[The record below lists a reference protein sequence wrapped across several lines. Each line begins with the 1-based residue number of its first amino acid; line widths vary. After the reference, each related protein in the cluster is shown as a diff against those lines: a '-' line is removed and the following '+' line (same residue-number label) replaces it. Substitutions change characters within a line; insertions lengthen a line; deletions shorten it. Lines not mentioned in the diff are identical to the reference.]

1 MKSRNGGKTI
11 IIVLLIILLILALIG
26 GGVYIYLATDLFKT
40 PEQLFKKYM
49 LSNIIE
55 IIQTEIKPFEDIDKR
70 SERELAEYSLKL
82 GVDAQKLEME
92 DMQKLDINF
101 ALKTDWPNKNE
112 EIEILINKDEEEYF
126 KGFMALTNETFG
138 IKIPDIYDKYVAV
151 ENRDFKK
158 MAKTFELSEEY
169 IEMLPDKIPSGL
181 TKEEQEKLSV
191 LATKYVTKMV
201 EQFEENAYI
210 AEKDIN
216 INVNKTEL
224 VADKYTLTISTKTL
238 YTILINTITE
248 LLDDQEFLELTNN
261 RIQKEQLDELKNKY
275 QEFLAEN
282 PAENIEEQTI
292 KISVY
297 AADGRT
303 VKTEIKTDEG
313 DEFNYFVINSETEN
327 LIVAST
333 ITPKSD
339 YNKVETTT
347 ITTMKNT
354 YANDV
359 GELTCETLISYNKDD
374 IDAVQAEYDA
384 EYADY
389 GSGFETDYS
398 EIYKDEKTKYIINT
412 KKSNEDT
419 YTGTVKF
426 EGGDL
431 DELKEILDISF
442 KCQFGK
448 ASITTLSKDNSI
460 VINDYTMED
469 YNSLITEF
477 GTNLVSTVLLKPDSL
492 IGTIFTS
499 FAKGESTTD
508 EDTNYLDNDYSSD
521 DYSSDDYSSN
531 DYLNDD
537 GYSDIN
543 FSDDSS
549 NDNYLYPTTT
559 DNTEILRNDI
569 HTDIM
574 SALETCLT
582 NYKDEI
588 TYNNPDANI
597 GDFLNIDRVQEYAG
611 TDYVL
616 ELLDGTTIKCTINKD
631 GIDYIYYALMNI
643 DETYTVREVN
653 ILTEEEYLNR

>member
-11 IIVLLIILLILALIG
+11 IIVMLIILLILALLG
-26 GGVYIYLATDLFKT
+26 GAYIFLATDLFKT

-55 IIQTEIKPFEDIDKR
+55 ITQTKIKPFEDIDKR
-70 SERELAEYSLKL
+70 SENELTEYTLKL
-82 GVDAQKLEME
+82 GVDAQKLELE
-92 DMQKLDINF
+92 DMQKLDINL

-158 MAKTFELSEEY
+158 IAKTFELSEEY

-181 TKEEQEKLSV
+181 TKEEQEKLSA
-191 LATKYVTKMV
+191 LAIKYVTKMV

-210 AEKDIN
+210 AEKNIN
-216 INVNKTEL
+216 VNVNKTEL
-224 VADKYTLTISTKTL
+224 VADKYTLTISAKTL
-238 YTILINTITE
+238 YTILTNTITE
-248 LLDDQEFLELTNN
+248 LLEDQEFLELTNN
-261 RIQKEQLDELKNKY
+261 RIQKEQLDELKNNY
-275 QEFLAEN
+275 QEFFAEN
-282 PAENIEEQTI
+282 LAENIEEQII
-292 KISVY
+292 KISAY

-303 VKTEIKTDEG
+303 VKTEIKTDKG

-327 LIVAST
+327 LIVVST

-347 ITTMKNT
+347 TTTMKNT

-389 GSGFETDYS
+389 GTDFETDYS
-398 EIYKDEKTKYIINT
+398 EIYKDEKIKYIINT

-477 GTNLVSTVLLKPDSL
+477 GTNLLSKVLLKPDSL

-499 FAKGESTTD
+499 FATGDSTTD
-508 EDTNYLDNDYSSD
+508 EDTNYLDNEH
-521 DYSSDDYSSN
+521 SN
-531 DYLNDD
+531 GN

-559 DNTEILRNDI
+559 DNTGILRNDI

-597 GDFLNIDRVQEYAG
+597 GAFLNIDRVQEYAG

-616 ELLDGTTIKCTINKD
+616 ELLDGTTIKCTINED
-631 GIDYIYYALMNI
+631 GIDDIYYICYELMNV
-643 DETYTVREVN
+643 DETYIIRKINV
-653 ILTEEEYLNR
+653 LTEEEYLNR

>member
-1 MKSRNGGKTI
+1 MKNRNGGKKI

-26 GGVYIYLATDLFKT
+26 GGAYIYLATDLFKT

-55 IIQTEIKPFEDIDKR
+55 MTQTEIKPFDDIEKR
-70 SERELAEYSLKL
+70 SESELTEYSLKL
-82 GVDAQKLEME
+82 GVDAEKLEME

-112 EIEILINKDEEEYF
+112 EIDILINKDEEEYF
-126 KGFMALTNETFG
+126 KGNIALTNETFG

-169 IEMLPDKIPSGL
+169 IEILPDKIPSGL
-181 TKEEQEKLSV
+181 SKEEEEKLSA
-191 LATKYVTKMV
+191 LATKYVTKIV

-224 VADKYTLTISTKTL
+224 VADKYTLAMSTKSL
-238 YTILINTITE
+238 YTILTNSITE
-248 LLDDQEFLELTNN
+248 LLDDPEFLELTNN
-261 RIQKEQLDELKNKY
+261 RIQKEQLDEFKNKY
-275 QEFLAEN
+275 KEFLTEN
-282 PAENIEEQTI
+282 SIEEIEDQTI

-297 AADGRT
+297 AAGGRT

-313 DEFNYFVINSETEN
+313 NEFNYFIINNETEN
-327 LIVAST
+327 LIVAS
-333 ITPKSD
+333 IISPKND
-339 YNKVETTT
+339 YNKVETTIT
-347 ITTMKNT
+347 TTMKNT
-354 YANDV
+354 YTNDV
-359 GELTCETLISYNKDD
+359 GELTYETLISYNKDD
-374 IDAVQAEYDA
+374 IEALQTEFDA
-384 EYADY
+384 EYEDTT
-389 GSGFETDYS
+389 SDFETYYS
-398 EIYKDEKTKYIINT
+398 ELYKDEKTKYIIST

-431 DELKEILDISF
+431 DELKEILDVSF

-469 YNSLITEF
+469 YESLITEF
-477 GTNLVSTVLLKPDSL
+477 GTNLVSAVLLKPDSL

-499 FAKGESTTD
+499 FSTGDSTTD
-508 EDTNYLDNDYSSD
+508 EDTNYLDNNYSSD
-521 DYSSDDYSSN
+521 DYLSDDS
-531 DYLNDD
+531 
-537 GYSDIN
+537 YSDID

-549 NDNYLYPTTT
+549 NDNYLYPTVT
-559 DNTEILRNDI
+559 DSVEVIRGDI
-569 HTDIM
+569 DTDIT

-588 TYNNPDANI
+588 TYNNPDANV

-616 ELLDGTTIKCTINKD
+616 ELLDGTTIKCTTNID
-631 GIDYIYYALMNI
+631 GIDYVYYALMNI
-643 DETYTVREVN
+643 DETYTVREVEV
-653 ILTEEEYLNR
+653 LTEEEYLNR

>member
-1 MKSRNGGKTI
+1 MKNRNGGKVI

-26 GGVYIYLATDLFKT
+26 GGAYIYLATDLFKT

-55 IIQTEIKPFEDIDKR
+55 MTQTEIKPFDDIEKR
-70 SERELAEYSLKL
+70 SESELTEYSLKL
-82 GVDAQKLEME
+82 GVDAEKLEME
-92 DMQKLDINF
+92 DMKKLDINF
-101 ALKTDWPNKNE
+101 ALKTDWTNKNE
-112 EIEILINKDEEEYF
+112 EIDIIINKDEEEYF
-126 KGFMALTNETFG
+126 KGHMALTNETFG
-138 IKIPDIYDKYVAV
+138 IKIPDIYDKYVSI

-181 TKEEQEKLSV
+181 TKEEEEKLSA

-216 INVNKTEL
+216 INVNQIEL
-224 VADKYTLTISTKTL
+224 VADKYTLAISTKNL
-238 YTILINTITE
+238 YTLLTNTITE
-248 LLDDQEFLELTNN
+248 LLDDPEFLELTKD
-261 RIQKEQLDELKNKY
+261 RINTEQLDELKNKY
-275 QEFLAEN
+275 KEFLAEN
-282 PAENIEEQTI
+282 SVEDIEEQTI

-303 VKTEIKTDEG
+303 VKTEIKADEG
-313 DEFNYFVINSETEN
+313 SEFNYFIINNETEN

-347 ITTMKNT
+347 TTTMKNT
-354 YANDV
+354 YANDT
-359 GELTCETLISYNKDD
+359 GELTYETLISYNKDD

-384 EYADY
+384 EYGDY
-389 GSGFETDYS
+389 DSSFKTDYS
-398 EIYKDEKTKYIINT
+398 EIYKDEKTKYIIST
-412 KKSNEDT
+412 RKSNEDT

-431 DELKEILDISF
+431 DELKEFFDISF

-448 ASITTLSKDNSI
+448 ASITTLSKENSI

-469 YNSLITEF
+469 YGSLITEF

-492 IGTIFTS
+492 IGTIFTN
-499 FAKGESTTD
+499 FVGGNSTTD

-521 DYSSDDYSSN
+521 DIYNNVD
-531 DYLNDD
+531 
-537 GYSDIN
+537 
-543 FSDDSS
+543 FSDDSN
-549 NDNYLYPTTT
+549 NDNYLYPTVT
-559 DNTEILRNDI
+559 DGSESLRGDI
-569 HTDIM
+569 DTDITL
-574 SALETCLT
+574 ALETCLT

-611 TDYVL
+611 TDYIL
-616 ELLDGTTIKCTINKD
+616 ELLDGTTIKCTTNKD

-643 DETYTVREVN
+643 DETYTVREVEV
-653 ILTEEEYLNR
+653 LTEEEYLNR

>member
-1 MKSRNGGKTI
+1 MKNRNGGKAI

-26 GGVYIYLATDLFKT
+26 GGAYIYLATDLFKT

-55 IIQTEIKPFEDIDKR
+55 TTQTEIKPFDDIEKR
-70 SERELAEYSLKL
+70 SESELTEYSLKL
-82 GVDAQKLEME
+82 GVDAEKLEME
-92 DMQKLDINF
+92 DMKKLDINF

-112 EIEILINKDEEEYF
+112 EIDIIINKDEEEYF
-126 KGFMALTNETFG
+126 KGHMALTNETFG
-138 IKIPDIYDKYVAV
+138 IKIPDIYDKYVAI

-181 TKEEQEKLSV
+181 TKEEEEKLSA

-216 INVNKTEL
+216 INVNQIEL
-224 VADKYTLTISTKTL
+224 VADKYTLAISTKNL
-238 YTILINTITE
+238 YTLLTNTITE
-248 LLDDQEFLELTNN
+248 LLDDPEFLELTKD
-261 RIQKEQLDELKNKY
+261 RINTEQLDELKNKY
-275 QEFLAEN
+275 KEFLAEN
-282 PAENIEEQTI
+282 SVEDIEEQTI

-297 AADGRT
+297 ASDGRT
-303 VKTEIKTDEG
+303 VKTEIKADEG
-313 DEFNYFVINSETEN
+313 SEFNYFIINNETEN

-347 ITTMKNT
+347 TTTMKNT
-354 YANDV
+354 YANDT
-359 GELTCETLISYNKDD
+359 GELTYETLISYNKDD

-384 EYADY
+384 EYGDY
-389 GSGFETDYS
+389 DSSFKTDYS

-412 KKSNEDT
+412 RKSNEDT

-431 DELKEILDISF
+431 DELKEIFDISF

-448 ASITTLSKDNSI
+448 ASITTLSKENSI

-469 YNSLITEF
+469 YESLITEF

-499 FAKGESTTD
+499 FVGGNSTTD

-521 DYSSDDYSSN
+521 DIYNNVD
-531 DYLNDD
+531 
-537 GYSDIN
+537 
-543 FSDDSS
+543 FSDDSN
-549 NDNYLYPTTT
+549 NDNYLYPTVT
-559 DNTEILRNDI
+559 DSSESLRGDI
-569 HTDIM
+569 DTDITL
-574 SALETCLT
+574 ALETCLT

-611 TDYVL
+611 TDYIL
-616 ELLDGTTIKCTINKD
+616 ELLDGTTIKCTTNKD

-643 DETYTVREVN
+643 DETYTVREVEV
-653 ILTEEEYLNR
+653 LTEEEYLNR

>member
-1 MKSRNGGKTI
+1 MKNRNGGKAI

-26 GGVYIYLATDLFKT
+26 GGAYIYLATDLFKT

-55 IIQTEIKPFEDIDKR
+55 MTQTEIKPFDDIEKR
-70 SERELAEYSLKL
+70 SESELTEYSLKL
-82 GVDAQKLEME
+82 GVDAEKLEME
-92 DMQKLDINF
+92 DMKKLDINF

-112 EIEILINKDEEEYF
+112 EIDIIINKDEEEYF
-126 KGFMALTNETFG
+126 KGHMALTNETFG
-138 IKIPDIYDKYVAV
+138 IKIPDIYDKYVAI

-181 TKEEQEKLSV
+181 TKEEEEKLSA

-216 INVNKTEL
+216 INVNQIEL
-224 VADKYTLTISTKTL
+224 VADKYTLAISTKNL
-238 YTILINTITE
+238 YTLLTNTITE
-248 LLDDQEFLELTNN
+248 LLDDPEFLELTKD
-261 RIQKEQLDELKNKY
+261 RINTEQLDELKNKY
-275 QEFLAEN
+275 KEFLAEN
-282 PAENIEEQTI
+282 SVEDIEEQTI

-297 AADGRT
+297 ASDGRT
-303 VKTEIKTDEG
+303 VKTEIKADEG
-313 DEFNYFVINSETEN
+313 SEFNYFIINNETEN

-347 ITTMKNT
+347 TTTMKNT
-354 YANDV
+354 YANDT
-359 GELTCETLISYNKDD
+359 GELTYETLISYNKDD

-384 EYADY
+384 EYGDY
-389 GSGFETDYS
+389 DSSFKTDYS

-412 KKSNEDT
+412 RKSNEDT

-431 DELKEILDISF
+431 DELKEIFDISF

-448 ASITTLSKDNSI
+448 ASITKLSKENSI

-469 YNSLITEF
+469 YESLITEF

-499 FAKGESTTD
+499 FVGGNSTTD

-521 DYSSDDYSSN
+521 DIYNNVD
-531 DYLNDD
+531 
-537 GYSDIN
+537 
-543 FSDDSS
+543 FSDDSN
-549 NDNYLYPTTT
+549 NDNYLYPTVT
-559 DNTEILRNDI
+559 DSSESLRGDI
-569 HTDIM
+569 DTDITL
-574 SALETCLT
+574 ALETCLT

-611 TDYVL
+611 TDYIL
-616 ELLDGTTIKCTINKD
+616 ELLDGTTIKCTTNKD

-643 DETYTVREVN
+643 DETYTVREVEV
-653 ILTEEEYLNR
+653 LTEEEYLNR

>member
-1 MKSRNGGKTI
+1 MKSRNGGKAI
-11 IIVLLIILLILALIG
+11 IIILLIILLILALIG
-26 GGVYIYLATDLFKT
+26 GGAYIYLATDLFKT

-55 IIQTEIKPFEDIDKR
+55 MTQTEIKPFDDIEKR
-70 SERELAEYSLKL
+70 SESELTEYSFKL
-82 GVDAQKLEME
+82 GVDAEKLEME
-92 DMQKLDINF
+92 EMKKLDVNL

-112 EIEILINKDEEEYF
+112 EMEILINKDEEEFF
-126 KGFMALTNETFG
+126 KAYMALTNETFG

-169 IEMLPDKIPSGL
+169 IEMLPDKIPSAL
-181 TKEEQEKLSV
+181 TKEEEEKISA
-191 LATKYVTKMV
+191 LATKYVTNMV

-216 INVNKTEL
+216 INVNQIEL
-224 VADKYTLTISTKTL
+224 VTDKYTLTMSTKSL
-238 YTILINTITE
+238 YTILTNSITE
-248 LLDDQEFLELTNN
+248 LLDDPEFLELTKD
-261 RIQKEQLDELKNKY
+261 RIKTEQLDEFKNKY
-275 QEFLAEN
+275 KEFLTEN
-282 PAENIEEQTI
+282 PAEDIEEQTI

-297 AADGRT
+297 ATDGRT

-313 DEFNYFVINSETEN
+313 NEFNYFIINNETEN

-339 YNKVETTT
+339 YNKIETTT
-347 ITTMKNT
+347 TITMKNT

-359 GELTCETLISYNKDD
+359 GELTYETLISYNKDD
-374 IDAVQAEYDA
+374 IDTVQAEYDA

-389 GSGFETDYS
+389 GSSFKTDYS
-398 EIYKDEKTKYIINT
+398 EIYKDEKTKYIIT
-412 KKSNEDT
+412 TRKSNEDT

-426 EGGDL
+426 EGEDL
-431 DELKEILDISF
+431 DELKEIFDISF

-469 YNSLITEF
+469 YESLITEF

-499 FAKGESTTD
+499 FGTGDSTTD
-508 EDTNYLDNDYSSD
+508 EDTNYLDDNYSID
-521 DYSSDDYSSN
+521 

-537 GYSDIN
+537 SYNDID

-549 NDNYLYPTTT
+549 NDNYLYPTVT
-559 DNTEILRNDI
+559 DSAEVLRGDI
-569 HTDIM
+569 DTDIT

-582 NYKDEI
+582 NFKDEI

-611 TDYVL
+611 ADYVL
-616 ELLDGTTIKCTINKD
+616 ELLDGTTIKCTANKD

-643 DETYTVREVN
+643 DETYTVREVEV
-653 ILTEEEYLNR
+653 LTEEEYLNR

>member
-1 MKSRNGGKTI
+1 MKSRNGGKAI

-26 GGVYIYLATDLFKT
+26 GGAYIYLATDLFKT

-55 IIQTEIKPFEDIDKR
+55 LAQTEIKPFDDIDRR
-70 SERELAEYSLKL
+70 SESELTEYSLKL

-92 DMQKLDINF
+92 DMQKLDINL

-112 EIEILINKDEEEYF
+112 EIDILINKDEEEYF
-126 KGFMALTNETFG
+126 KGYMALTNETFG
-138 IKIPDIYDKYVAV
+138 IKIPDIYDKYLAV

-169 IEMLPDKIPSGL
+169 IEMIPDKIPSAL
-181 TKEEQEKLSV
+181 TKEEEEKITA
-191 LATKYVTKMV
+191 LATKYLTKMV

-216 INVNKTEL
+216 VAVNKQEL
-224 VADKYTLTISTKTL
+224 VTDKYTLTMSTKNL
-238 YTILINTITE
+238 YTLLTNTITE
-248 LLDDQEFLELTNN
+248 LLDDPEFLELTKD
-261 RIQKEQLDELKNKY
+261 RIQTEQLDELKNKY
-275 QEFLAEN
+275 KELLAEN
-282 PAENIEEQTI
+282 SVEDIEEEI
-292 KISVY
+292 VKISVY
-297 AADGRT
+297 AAGGRT
-303 VKTEIKTDEG
+303 VKTEMKTDKG
-313 DEFNYFVINSETEN
+313 DEFNYFIINSETEN

-347 ITTMKNT
+347 TTTMKNT
-354 YANDV
+354 YANGA
-359 GELTCETLISYNKDD
+359 GELTCESLTSYNKDD
-374 IDAVQAEYDA
+374 IEALQTEHDA

-389 GSGFETDYS
+389 EYGSGFDTDYS
-398 EIYKDEKTKYIINT
+398 KIYKDQKTKYVINT

-419 YTGTVKF
+419 YTGTIKF
-426 EGGDL
+426 EGEDL

-448 ASITTLSKDNSI
+448 ASITTLSKENST

-469 YNSLITEF
+469 YEGLITEL

-499 FAKGESTTD
+499 FATGDSTTT
-508 EDTNYLDNDYSSD
+508 EDSYYSDDYYSNNDYSSD
-521 DYSSDDYSSN
+521 DS
-531 DYLNDD
+531 
-537 GYSDIN
+537 YSDID

-549 NDNYLYPTTT
+549 NDNYLYPTVT
-559 DNTEILRNDI
+559 DNTEVLRGDI
-569 HTDIM
+569 DTDIT
-574 SALETCLT
+574 SALNTCLT

-588 TYNNPDANI
+588 TYNNPEANV
-597 GDFLNIDRVQEYAG
+597 GDFLNIDRVQECAG
-611 TDYVL
+611 TNYVL
-616 ELLDGTTIKCTINKD
+616 ELLDGTTIKCTTNKD
-631 GIDYIYYALMNI
+631 GTDYIYYALMNI
-643 DETYTVREVN
+643 DETYTVREVEV
-653 ILTEEEYLNR
+653 LTEEEYLNR

>member
-1 MKSRNGGKTI
+1 MKNRNGGKAI

-26 GGVYIYLATDLFKT
+26 GGAYIYLATDLFKT

-55 IIQTEIKPFEDIDKR
+55 MTQTEIKPFDDIEKR
-70 SERELAEYSLKL
+70 SESELTEYSLKL
-82 GVDAQKLEME
+82 GVDAEKLEME
-92 DMQKLDINF
+92 DMKKLDINF

-112 EIEILINKDEEEYF
+112 EIDIIINKDEEEYF
-126 KGFMALTNETFG
+126 KGHMALTNETFG
-138 IKIPDIYDKYVAV
+138 IKIPDIYDKYVAI

-181 TKEEQEKLSV
+181 TKEEEEKLSA

-216 INVNKTEL
+216 INVNQIEL
-224 VADKYTLTISTKTL
+224 VADKYTLAISTKNL
-238 YTILINTITE
+238 YTLLTNTITE
-248 LLDDQEFLELTNN
+248 LLDDPEFLELTKD
-261 RIQKEQLDELKNKY
+261 RINTEQLDELKNKY
-275 QEFLAEN
+275 KEFLAEN
-282 PAENIEEQTI
+282 SVEDIEEQTI

-297 AADGRT
+297 ASDGRT
-303 VKTEIKTDEG
+303 VKTEIKADEG
-313 DEFNYFVINSETEN
+313 SEFNYFIINNETEN

-347 ITTMKNT
+347 TTTMKNT
-354 YANDV
+354 YANDT
-359 GELTCETLISYNKDD
+359 GELTYETLISYNKDD

-384 EYADY
+384 EYGDY
-389 GSGFETDYS
+389 DSSFKTDYS

-412 KKSNEDT
+412 RKSNEDT

-431 DELKEILDISF
+431 DELKEIFDISF

-448 ASITTLSKDNSI
+448 ASITTLSKENSI

-469 YNSLITEF
+469 YESLITEF

-499 FAKGESTTD
+499 FVGGNSTTD

-521 DYSSDDYSSN
+521 DIYNNVD
-531 DYLNDD
+531 
-537 GYSDIN
+537 
-543 FSDDSS
+543 FSDDSN
-549 NDNYLYPTTT
+549 NDNYLYPTVT
-559 DNTEILRNDI
+559 DSSESLRGDI
-569 HTDIM
+569 DTDITL
-574 SALETCLT
+574 ALETCLT

-611 TDYVL
+611 TDYIL
-616 ELLDGTTIKCTINKD
+616 ELLDGTTIKCTTNKD

-643 DETYTVREVN
+643 DETYTVREVEV
-653 ILTEEEYLNR
+653 LTEEEYLNR